1 MIISPIKTQKIK
13 IRKNGRTY
21 KSLIDHI
28 KQIYLKKSI
37 IIFLLIIIYIYLY
50 FLFHIPTP
58 ITIDTSISIDNP
70 IPSDTSKP
78 IDTSIPI
85 DIPISIPID
94 IQSTTKPKIS
104 LKEYQASVF
113 PEIISFEKNLGLT
126 QQVFDDFRK
135 INSENKLLENS
146 KEFKRS
152 LNPDISII
160 ITMYNQAHC
169 IHKGLRSIQNQS
181 FKNIEIIIVDDCSLD
196 NSTDVIKEFQ
206 KEDER
211 IILFSHDTNEGEM
224 KSRTDGIRKAKGK
237 YITILDG
244 DDAYIHKDVLKN
256 SLFIAEKGE
265 FDVVEFNWVIYRGLN
280 LVYKNSYGFTDLNH
294 ILYQP
299 ELNEKFIY
307 APGYSRS
314 ILRNRIIWGKLIKN
328 EFFNKVLIDLGSEYA
343 DDYINEAEDTIVAIN
358 IFRLAESYYVMKEIG
373 YIYSVGEKDNRF
385 PLNKNK
391 MCKINDKIKKFGFYK
406 FFKFMIDKYSDTDVK
421 KNLIVCEMKSNDLN
435 KYFNMTLGKIHY
447 QIMFYVYDTIL
458 KWTNLSILQ
467 KNYINDLR
475 NKAIEKKNKDNC

>member
-50 FLFHIPTP
+50 FFFHIPKP

-70 IPSDTSKP
+70 IPN
-78 IDTSIPI
+78 DTSIHI

-94 IQSTTKPKIS
+94 IHSTTKPKIS

-146 KEFKRS
+146 KEFKKS

-196 NSTDVIKEFQ
+196 NSTDVIKAFQ

-224 KSRTDGIRKAKGK
+224 TSRTDGIRKAKGK

-244 DDAYIHKDVLKN
+244 DDAYIHR
-256 SLFIAEKGE
+256 
-265 FDVVEFNWVIYRGLN
+265 FNLCY
-280 LVYKNSYGFTDLNH
+280 S
-294 ILYQP
+294 
-299 ELNEKFIY
+299 FIY
-307 APGYSRS
+307 S
-314 ILRNRIIWGKLIKN
+314 N
-328 EFFNKVLIDLGSEYA
+328 
-343 DDYINEAEDTIVAIN
+343 
-358 IFRLAESYYVMKEIG
+358 
-373 YIYSVGEKDNRF
+373 
-385 PLNKNK
+385 
-391 MCKINDKIKKFGFYK
+391 KINLYE
-406 FFKFMIDKYSDTDVK
+406 
-421 KNLIVCEMKSNDLN
+421 C
-435 KYFNMTLGKIHY
+435 
-447 QIMFYVYDTIL
+447 
-458 KWTNLSILQ
+458 
-467 KNYINDLR
+467 R
-475 NKAIEKKNKDNC
+475 